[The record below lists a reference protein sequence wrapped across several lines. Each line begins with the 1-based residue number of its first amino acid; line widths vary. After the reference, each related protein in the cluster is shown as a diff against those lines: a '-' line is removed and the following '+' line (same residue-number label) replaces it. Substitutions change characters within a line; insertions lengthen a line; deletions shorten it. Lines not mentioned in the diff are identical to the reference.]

1 MFLPPANSLSAEIHF
16 EHLYTAVGYRNLTQ
30 KGYKWPPHPP
40 PPTSTGWNGESRLQ
54 HHHTHKAFIL
64 WGWVKSPG
72 WEATGRAQI
81 GTHRQEWGAGWGKPG
96 GQTAKAVPVRI
107 AHYLRP
113 GGENCRRVKLIC
125 GGKKKKRE
133 KFRELKQSS
142 GHWKMSPS

>member
-1 MFLPPANSLSAEIHF
+1 MLIPPNSLSAEIHS

-30 KGYKWPPHPP
+30 KGYKWPPPP
-40 PPTSTGWNGESRLQ
+40 PPPSTGWNGESRLQ
-54 HHHTHKAFIL
+54 HGSNTHEAFVL
-64 WGWVKSPG
+64 WGWVKSAG
-72 WEATGRAQI
+72 WEATGRVQT
-81 GTHRQEWGAGWGKPG
+81 GTHWQEWGAGWEKPG

-113 GGENCRRVKLIC
+113 GAENCQRVKLIC
-125 GGKKKKRE
+125 GGKKRE